1 MKIAICLTLASAAVS
16 TGAFAHHS
24 NAEYDRTTVRELE
37 GEIVSV
43 QWANPHVLFRLRT
56 ASAGG
61 GGDVWELSGLPIVL
75 LERAGLSKS
84 MFVVGERVKVGGW
97 ASRRRAAM
105 LTTNMLLPNGQEA
118 LFYPQSR
125 LRWSDVPA
133 GGRWSRDAVVDDDRG
148 LYRTWSVADLGAYLR
163 TALAITFKLTPSAEA
178 KMGSAPAFD
187 LCKPQGMPGVMLAP
201 TPIRFVDR
209 GDRVDLELTSF
220 AVVRRIVMSADRNL
234 EGVPLSDLGYST
246 GRWVGE
252 TLEVRT
258 TRVGWPY
265 LDDEGRPQT
274 ERVEIVE
281 RFAVLEDGARLRYT
295 QTVMDPESLVEPMT
309 ISWDYIADAAEELTP
324 VSCE

>member
-1 MKIAICLTLASAAVS
+1 
-16 TGAFAHHS
+16 
-24 NAEYDRTTVRELE
+24 
-37 GEIVSV
+37 
-43 QWANPHVLFRLRT
+43 VLFKLRT
-56 ASAGG
+56 ASEA
-61 GGDVWELSGLPIVL
+61 GDVQEWELGGLPIVL

-105 LTTNMLLPNGQEA
+105 LATNMLLPNGQEA

-125 LRWSDVPA
+125 LRWSAVPA
-133 GGRWSRDAVVDDDRG
+133 GGRWSRDAVVNDDRG

-163 TALAITFKLTPSAEA
+163 TALAVTFKLTPAAEA

-209 GDRVDLELTSF
+209 GDHVDLQLTSF
-220 AVVRRIVMSADRNL
+220 SVVRRIAMATDRNR
-234 EGVPLSDLGYST
+234 EAVPLSDLGYSA

-252 TLEVRT
+252 ALEVRT
-258 TRVGWPY
+258 TRIGWPY

-274 ERVEIVE
+274 ESVEVVE
-281 RFAVLEDGARLRYT
+281 RFAVLEGGARLRYT
-295 QTVMDPESLVEPMT
+295 QTVTDPQSLVEPMT

-324 VSCE
+324 VSCG